1 MGYEHLKE
9 YIYIILDMEKNVYI
23 QKQTLENLYQRRNSL
38 GIQNRIDIPKSN
50 KAKADYV
57 EYMLRAGLVC
67 AAIGFVIGIF
77 IRWGDFW
84 NSSGIFAIILA
95 PLFGLFIA
103 LIAGFAGGIV
113 IGPLI
118 AISVRKEEQDEY
130 DSEYQFKMSE
140 YDRLKKADEN
150 RVKKELIY
158 RSRIQNDIEELE
170 RQYSDSKRHLET
182 MYGRNIIHP
191 KYRHNIIAISA
202 FYQYLSE
209 KRTYCLEFDQSTGDR
224 GAYNIYNEEVQ
235 RGVIISQ
242 LNLVLT
248 KLDQVINNQEILQ
261 RTMIDA
267 NNKINYLSNDINN
280 MNRQLSSSTKEQTA
294 IQNYNAE
301 RMQAELEFMNTMNI
315 IFNWK

>member
-50 KAKADYV
+50 KAIADY
-57 EYMLRAGLVC
+57 EDFILSAGFVC
-67 AAIGFVIGIF
+67 AVIGFVIGI
-77 IRWGDFW
+77 IITWR
-84 NSSGIFAIILA
+84 NSILLA
-95 PLFGLFIA
+95 PLVGLIIA
-103 LIAGFAGGIV
+103 LIAGFTGGII

-118 AISVRKEEQDEY
+118 AISVRKKEQDKY
-130 DSEYQFKMSE
+130 DLEYQFKMSE